1 MRHAWKVLIALALV
15 GIGIAAVGPA
25 LASVPKVIFA
35 DEFGYA
41 T

>member
-1 MRHAWKVLIALALV
+1 MRHAFRALLLFTALS
-15 GIGIAAVGPA
+15 ITAAPA

-35 DEFGYA
+35 DEFGFA

>member
-1 MRHAWKVLIALALV
+1 MRNAWKLLSILAMLAV
-15 GIGIAAVGPA
+15 VAAAPV
-25 LASVPKVIFA
+25 LASVPKVIFS

>member
-1 MRHAWKVLIALALV
+1 MRKPWKILLLLLVL
-15 GIGIAAVGPA
+15 GMGAAPA

-35 DEFGYA
+35 DDFGYA